1 MKLRRPYDIGTN
13 NRQRIDIMKTTVQ
26 TMLALNKERSN
37 PRRVVYNS
45 PELPKPA
52 PKDAPRCC
60 NNTSKIV
67 KIADT
72 KVKLWKNVPN
82 SMILLYALGR
92 KKQVWVNWLG
102 KSLRRW

>member
-1 MKLRRPYDIGTN
+1 
-13 NRQRIDIMKTTVQ
+13 MKTTVQ
-26 TMLALNKERSN
+26 TMVALNKERSN

-72 KVKLWKNVPN
+72 KVKL
-82 SMILLYALGR
+82 
-92 KKQVWVNWLG
+92 
-102 KSLRRW
+102 